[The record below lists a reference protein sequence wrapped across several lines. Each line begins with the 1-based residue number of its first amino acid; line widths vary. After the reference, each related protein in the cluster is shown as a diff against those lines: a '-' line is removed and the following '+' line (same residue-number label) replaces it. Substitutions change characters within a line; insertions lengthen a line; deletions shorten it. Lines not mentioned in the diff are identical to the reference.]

1 MKLKQSL
8 IALALILLCHT
19 SYCQY
24 PVKRIFRGDSV
35 VIMKVSQADTINML
49 YKFYSQKIDSL
60 TDSVTI
66 KNKTNEELN
75 KAVRIK
81 NDTIFYWKGK
91 YEASKELYRAPR
103 YRDIDY
109 EKEEAFHLLQKI
121 ILIGIIVLQ
130 FSQLK

>member
-8 IALALILLCHT
+8 IVLVLILLCHS
-19 SYCQY
+19 SYSQY

-49 YKFYSQKIDSL
+49 YNFYSQKIDSL
-60 TDSVTI
+60 TDSIAI
-66 KNKTNEELN
+66 KNKTNEELY
-75 KAVRIK
+75 KKLLVK

-91 YEASKELYRAPR
+91 YEASRERAPR
-103 YRDIDY
+103 YRDINY
-109 EKEEAFHLLQKI
+109 ETEEAFHLLQKI
-121 ILIGIIVLQ
+121 ILIGVIILQ

>member
-8 IALALILLCHT
+8 IVLALILLYHS
-19 SYCQY
+19 SYSQY

-49 YKFYSQKIDSL
+49 YNFYSQKIDSL
-60 TDSVTI
+60 TDSIAI
-66 KNKTNEELN
+66 KNKTNEELY
-75 KAVRIK
+75 KKLLVK

-91 YEASKELYRAPR
+91 YEASRERAPR
-103 YRDIDY
+103 YRDINY

-121 ILIGIIVLQ
+121 ILIGVIILQ

>member
-1 MKLKQSL
+1 M

-60 TDSVTI
+60 TDSVII

-91 YEASKELYRAPR
+91 YEASRELHTGYRN
-103 YRDIDY
+103 INY

-121 ILIGIIVLQ
+121 ILIGVIILQ
-130 FSQLK
+130 FTQIAK

>member
-1 MKLKQSL
+1 MKLKRSL
-8 IALALILLCHT
+8 IVLALILLCHS

-60 TDSVTI
+60 IDSVAI
-66 KNKTNEELN
+66 KNKKNEELN
-75 KAVRIK
+75 KKLLVK

-91 YEASKELYRAPR
+91 YEASRELFFPKQRN
-103 YRDIDY
+103 ID
-109 EKEEAFHLLQKI
+109 KEEAFHLLQKI
-121 ILIGIIVLQ
+121 ILIGVIILQ
-130 FSQLK
+130 FSQIK